1 MRSEHQ
7 VDVLIV
13 GAGPA
18 GGQLGRRL
26 QALGHSVLLVDRLAS
41 FEANAFSSAGTV
53 NECMERFQLPDSVV
67 GAKWR
72 ALEIVTTRERGR
84 WEEDEPVG
92 TVLDFGRLR
101 AFLAG
106 EIEGAGGAVWMGT
119 EYLRREAIEGG
130 ERVWLRRK
138 GQEIAVEA
146 KVVVDATGPARALM
160 RGLAPAHA
168 EYMRGT
174 GLELLVEVPPEQY
187 ARFKDTLVFYM
198 GYKWMPRGY
207 AWIFPMEANTLKVG
221 AGRISIGEALTPP
234 GSSLRSHVDLVL
246 REELGIEEPKVLDT
260 HGAVLK
266 YALGMEDR
274 FEDGAVIAIGDAV
287 STLNILGGEGI
298 RHAMVGAEIALP
310 FITARLQDP
319 ARTFAGYREAV
330 HAKFKATWQASERH
344 SRRKY
349 LADSDERIDWQV
361 RFLRTKRLEFIL
373 DSLFNYNFR
382 RVALASAPSYLAF
395 KAKRAMRRMLGRARS
410 GA

>member
-26 QALGHSVLLVDRLAS
+26 QAMGHAVLLVDRISS
-41 FEANAFSSAGTV
+41 FEINAFSSAGTV
-53 NECMERFQLPDSVV
+53 NECMEQFQLPDSVV
-67 GAKWR
+67 GTIWR
-72 ALEIVTTRERGR
+72 ALEIVTSHERGR
-84 WEEDEPVG
+84 WEEQEPAG

-106 EIEGAGGAVWMGT
+106 EIERAGGQVWLGA

-130 ERVWLRRK
+130 ERVWLRR
-138 GQEIAVEA
+138 GGETRVVDA

-160 RGLAPAHA
+160 RGQAPAHA
-168 EYMRGT
+168 EYLRGT
-174 GLELLVEVPPEQY
+174 GLELLVEVTAEQY
-187 ARFKDTLVFYM
+187 ARFKETLVFYM

-221 AGRISIGEALTPP
+221 AGRISIGEAQTPP
-234 GSSLRSHVDLVL
+234 GSSLRHHVDLVL
-246 REELGIEEPKVLDT
+246 KEELGITEPKVLDI
-260 HGAVLK
+260 HGAALK
-266 YALGMEDR
+266 YALGMEDC

-287 STLNILGGEGI
+287 STLNVLGGEGI
-298 RHAMVGAEIALP
+298 RHAMAGAEIALP
-310 FITARLQDP
+310 FIVARLQDP
-319 ARTFAGYREAV
+319 ARTFAGYREAM
-330 HAKFKATWQASERH
+330 HAKFKTTWQASERH

-361 RFLRTKRLEFIL
+361 RFLKTKRLEFIL
-373 DSLFNYNFR
+373 DSLFNYNFK
-382 RVALASAPSYLAF
+382 RVALASAPSYLVF
-395 KAKRAMRRMLGRARS
+395 KAKRGLRRLLGRARS
-410 GA
+410 